1 MTAQGRYDRHDTIDA
16 AIDGWARSRPAE
28 EVAAFL
34 CAAGIPAAVVAE
46 AHHLDR
52 MPESQARRLYEVV
65 EHTLLPPLP
74 IIGYPV
80 QFEAGPSQW
89 HRRRSPLLGE
99 HNREI
104 LEGLLGLAP
113 SAVDHLEERGIVGY
127 TAPVASTLEKQSSS

>member
-1 MTAQGRYDRHDTIDA
+1 MSAQGRHDHHDTIDA
-16 AIDGWARSRPAE
+16 AIEGWTRSRQAQ
-28 EVAAFL
+28 EVAAL
-34 CAAGIPAAVVAE
+34 LGAAGVPAAVVAE

-52 MPESQARRLYEVV
+52 MPEARERGLYEVV
-65 EHTLLPPLP
+65 EHTLLPQLP

-99 HNREI
+99 HNRAI

-113 SAVDHLEERGIVGY
+113 SDMDRLEDRGIIGY
-127 TAPVASTLEKQSSS
+127 AAPVASTLEKQNS